1 MGCNIKEAAKTF
13 NVEYATREEEY
24 REGDDMLYMVS
35 LTGLQK
41 QFVIERLYFR
51 PINFPLLNENI
62 SSLCMKVLHNQ
73 IRRQYCESIHIL

>member
-13 NVEYATREEEY
+13 NVEYATREVEY

-41 QFVIERLYFR
+41 QFVIECLYFR
-51 PINFPLLNENI
+51 PIHSPLLNENH
-62 SSLCMKVLHNQ
+62 LKFMH
-73 IRRQYCESIHIL
+73 ESIA

>member
-13 NVEYATREEEY
+13 NVEYATREVEY

-41 QFVIERLYFR
+41 QFVIECLYFR
-51 PINFPLLNENI
+51 AINSPLLNENHLKYMHECI
-62 SSLCMKVLHNQ
+62 A
-73 IRRQYCESIHIL
+73 

>member
-1 MGCNIKEAAKTF
+1 
-13 NVEYATREEEY
+13 
-24 REGDDMLYMVS
+24 MLCMVS

-41 QFVIERLYFR
+41 QFVIECLYFR
-51 PINFPLLNENI
+51 PINSPLLNENI